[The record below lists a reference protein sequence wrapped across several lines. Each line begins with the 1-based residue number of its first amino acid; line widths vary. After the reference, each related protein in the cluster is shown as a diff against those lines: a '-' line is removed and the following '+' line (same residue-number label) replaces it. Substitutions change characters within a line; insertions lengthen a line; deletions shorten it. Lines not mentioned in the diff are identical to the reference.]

1 MKIEGNLIR
10 RQEYV
15 DRILDAGRRKKVA
28 LITGGRGSGK
38 SCILRLV
45 REELHAA
52 CVPRARIIQMKPG
65 KYAGVNDLIDTLP
78 ADAGYSGPKVYF
90 LFDDIH
96 KIECWPELLEILSKK
111 YNCTIYAV
119 LGEPLNS
126 DLRDKY
132 WLDEHRAEIEVFPLS
147 MKEFVA
153 FHGYQIYR
161 KSVDNTANPDGHS
174 VNNVRKQKV
183 SSKRPCDRYT
193 IYDRNGLKIPEE
205 VLLKQYFE
213 YGGFP
218 QIPSSSHDVL
228 SLRNEHE
235 GIFSSILFMD
245 ILDQKDRRQLSDP
258 RLLKTVSQLL
268 TVSIGENI
276 SDTQITKR
284 INDYCGTTCA
294 IQTVQAYIRALED
307 AKMFY
312 PVKRYGIRNCKELS
326 TLGKRYIIDTGLWN
340 YICSNILMQ
349 SAASEKDNNIG
360 YNEMLENS
368 VYFELRRRGY
378 DVYNGMLRNHNVTF
392 VAIKGDVK
400 KYFQVIGIADGEELE
415 TALKSLRAIR
425 DNFEKFVILNKR
437 GKEITK
443 DGIHLVNSLDFL
455 LGK

>member
-15 DRILDAGRRKKVA
+15 DRILDAGRRKKIA
-28 LITGGRGSGK
+28 IITGGRGSGK

-45 REELHAA
+45 EEELRKA
-52 CVPRARIIQMKPG
+52 CVPSARIIQMDFRKFT
-65 KYAGVNDLIDTLP
+65 GVEHLLRALP
-78 ADAGYSGPKVYF
+78 SDAGFSGPKVYF
-90 LFDDIH
+90 LLDDVH
-96 KIECWPELLEILSKK
+96 KIECWPELLEMLYKK
-111 YNCTIYAV
+111 YNCIIYAV

-126 DLRDKY
+126 DLRAKY
-132 WLDEHRAEIEVFPLS
+132 WLDEHCVEIEVFPLS
-147 MKEFVA
+147 LTEFVA

-161 KSVDNTANPDGHS
+161 KSIDNTANPDGYS
-174 VNNVRKQKV
+174 VNNGRKQKV

-193 IYDRNGLKIPEE
+193 IYDRNGLKIPEG

-228 SLRNEHE
+228 SLRTEHE

-258 RLLKTVSQLL
+258 RLLKAVSQLL
-268 TVSIGENI
+268 AVSIGENI
-276 SDTQITKR
+276 SDTQFTKR
-284 INDYCGTTCA
+284 LNDYCGTTCA
-294 IQTVQAYIRALED
+294 IQTVQAYIKALED

-312 PVKRYGIRNCKELS
+312 PVKRYDIRKCKELS
-326 TLGKRYIIDTGLWN
+326 TLGKRYIVDTGLWN
-340 YICSNILMQ
+340 YICSNLLMQ
-349 SAASEKDNNIG
+349 NTTLEMNNNVG

-378 DVYNGMLRNHNVTF
+378 EVYNGMLRNHNVTF

-400 KYFQVIGIADGEELE
+400 KYFQVVGIADDEELE

-437 GKEITK
+437 GKEITN

-455 LGK
+455 LGE

>member
-45 REELHAA
+45 EEELHKA
-52 CVPRARIIQMKPG
+52 CVPSARIIQMNPH
-65 KYAGVNDLIDTLP
+65 KYNGVDDFLDALP
-78 ADAGYSGPKVYF
+78 SDAGFSGPKVYF
-90 LFDDIH
+90 LLDDVH
-96 KIECWPELLEILSKK
+96 KIYGWPELLEMLSKK

-126 DLRDKY
+126 SLRADN
-132 WLDEHRAEIEVFPLS
+132 WLNEYCVEIEVFPLS
-147 MKEFVA
+147 LKEFVA

-161 KSVDNTANPDGHS
+161 KLVDSAAYPEKDSGCKE
-174 VNNVRKQKV
+174 RKQKA
-183 SSKRPCDRYT
+183 SSKRPRDRYT
-193 IYDRNGLKIPEE
+193 IYDGNGLKITEE

-218 QIPSSSHDVL
+218 QVSISSPDDF
-228 SLRNEHE
+228 SLRTEYE

-258 RLLKTVSQLL
+258 GLLKAVSQLL
-268 TVSIGENI
+268 AVSIGKNI
-276 SDTQITKR
+276 SDTQFTKR
-284 INDYCGTTCA
+284 LNDYYGTTCA

-312 PVKRYGIRNCKELS
+312 PVKRYDIRNYKELS
-326 TLGKRYIIDTGLWN
+326 TLGKRYIVDTGLWN
-340 YICSNILMQ
+340 YICSILVAQ
-349 SAASEKDNNIG
+349 NTTSEIGKSIG

-400 KYFQVIGIADGEELE
+400 KYFQVIGIADDEELE
-415 TALKSLRAIR
+415 KALKSLRTIR